1 MSEVKKKIK
10 QDLYTLNK
18 IIIKQQKDISSLR
31 TGLNLAMAD
40 EAERTGKEETKYD
53 KYYR

>member
-1 MSEVKKKIK
+1 MIEVKEKIK
-10 QDLYTLNK
+10 KDLYTLNK
-18 IIIKQQKDISSLR
+18 LVLKQQKDISSLR
-31 TGLNLAMAD
+31 TGLNLAMED